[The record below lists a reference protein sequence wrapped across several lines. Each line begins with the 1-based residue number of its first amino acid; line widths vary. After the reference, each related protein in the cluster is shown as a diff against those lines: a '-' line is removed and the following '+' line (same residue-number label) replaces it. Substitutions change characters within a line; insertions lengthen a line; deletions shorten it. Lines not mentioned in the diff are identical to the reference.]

1 MLGLYWVTPCHGLNT
16 QEWRGEHFACTTSEY
31 QQVKRQLMAETHA
44 PAPGKGDDG
53 EGSSGGRSWQEL
65 SSEEQNKLLKARLK
79 KYCQKVSMLN
89 GRLHQSWLVELLS
102 CSAGAICLGRI
113 QLIVVC

>member
-1 MLGLYWVTPCHGLNT
+1 
-16 QEWRGEHFACTTSEY
+16 
-31 QQVKRQLMAETHA
+31 MAETHA

-102 CSAGAICLGRI
+102 CSAGVLMLGKNPVDSCL
-113 QLIVVC
+113 LIIIVSSRMHCAADSHHHAPTDGLYNVRCRCTKEY